1 MAKKKKA
8 KKIGTIE
15 AIVLI
20 EKSRPIQD
28 IPFRTGVYKDKRKK
42 REKINRNNIDKYL

>member
-1 MAKKKKA
+1 MTKKKKA
-8 KKIGTIE
+8 KTIGTIE

-28 IPFRTGVYKDKRKK
+28 IPFRTGGYNTKKDRPRDKNWKK
-42 REKINRNNIDKYL
+42 WI